1 MTEPRF
7 SPPGKVI
14 GILQPGYLP
23 WLGFFEQLH
32 ASDIF
37 VIYDDVQYD
46 KHGWRNRNLIKTSQ
60 GPQWLTVPVLAN
72 FSRRP
77 LILQVKVNNRENWR
91 KKHLSSIRQ
100 NYAKAPFFNR
110 YIDFFTEVY
119 QRDWEYLIDLDLHL
133 ISILAAF
140 LGIDPGKIIRSS
152 TLELTG
158 DRITRLISICQKL
171 GAATF
176 YEGASGRNYIDE
188 AAFRQQGIEVTYQD
202 YQHPSYRQLYGDFTP
217 NLSIIDLLFNC
228 GDESLAI
235 LVHQN
240 SGEPK

>member
-1 MTEPRF
+1 MAEPCF
-7 SPPGKVI
+7 SDPGKVI

-23 WLGFFEQLH
+23 WLGFFEQMH

-46 KHGWRNRNLIKTSQ
+46 KHGWRNRNLIKTPQ
-60 GPQWLTVPVLAN
+60 GPRWLTVPVLMN
-72 FSRRP
+72 FSQRP
-77 LILQVKVNNRENWR
+77 LILEVKVNNRENWR
-91 KKHLSSIRQ
+91 KKHLFSIRQ
-100 NYAKAPFFNR
+100 NYAKAPFFSR
-110 YIDFFTEVY
+110 YIDFFAEAY

-133 ISILAAF
+133 LSNLAAF
-140 LGIDPGKIIRSS
+140 LGIDPGKIVRSS
-152 TLELTG
+152 SLGLTG
-158 DRITRLISICQKL
+158 DRITRLIGICQKL

-188 AAFRQQGIEVTYQD
+188 AAFRRQGITVTYQD

-235 LVHQN
+235 LAHQN